1 MRDLDLF
8 DGAAASTPAP
18 DSTPDPPADRA
29 VDEASDPA
37 GAEPSE
43 SHLRGVLA
51 TSCSPEEALSCV
63 LDTIRDLH
71 AAGDLDAG
79 LEKVA
84 ERLRSGIAYD
94 TLAVLLLD
102 HLGQS
107 LAVRFAVGYDSE
119 AIGDWRFGLG
129 QGIVGTAARTGQAI
143 RVDDVQEDPR
153 HIRGRVQGDI
163 EVRSE
168 LAIPLR
174 VQERV
179 IGVLDLGSRHPGF
192 FTDDEQ
198 RALTVIAGQLAGAIE
213 NSRLLDNMREQAQV
227 LSILHQVSRELTS
240 ILDRER
246 LLQTVH
252 ERLRE
257 LIDYDVFEVLLWNE
271 ESRLLEP
278 AFLLHRGKPR
288 TEGVQAVPLGQGL
301 SGTAAALR
309 QPLRVPNVHHD
320 PRYFQCLND
329 VPVRSELAVPLVAK
343 ERLVGVL
350 LLDSL
355 EYDAFSAR
363 HEQLVSTLAAS
374 LAIAIENARLYEQV
388 QANEKRMEEDLSTA
402 REIQKRLLPSSSP
415 WLAGLQVAVAYQP
428 ARQLGGDFY
437 DFLSW
442 GEQGAL
448 FAVGDVAGK
457 STPAALYGALA
468 LGMLR
473 EVASRECCMPARVLA
488 EMNAKLV
495 PLGIDNRFV
504 ALGLMAYNPEH
515 RVLTVASSGLPHPH
529 FVRNG
534 EVRDIE
540 AEGVPLGL
548 LPDRSYEETL
558 LTLEPGDV
566 VAMCSDGIEECLNA
580 RDEELGKGTLQEELL
595 RLRDGSARELADG
608 LLAVADRHAGGQ
620 EPSDDR
626 TVMVL
631 KAV

>member
-1 MRDLDLF
+1 M
-8 DGAAASTPAP
+8 TPTEPAETEPNTARVEDAP
-18 DSTPDPPADRA
+18 RCT
-29 VDEASDPA
+29 
-37 GAEPSE
+37 
-43 SHLRGVLA
+43 
-51 TSCSPEEALSCV
+51 PEEALSCV

-79 LEKVA
+79 LQQVA
-84 ERLRSGIAYD
+84 ERLRAGIAYD
-94 TLAVLLLD
+94 TFALLLLD
-102 HLGQS
+102 SLGQS
-107 LAVRFAVGYDSE
+107 LAVRFAVGFELD
-119 AIGDWRFGLG
+119 AIQDWRFGLG
-129 QGIVGTAARTGQAI
+129 QGLVGTAARTGEAI
-143 RVDDVQEDPR
+143 RVDDVKDDPR
-153 HIRGRVQGDI
+153 HIRGRLQGDV
-163 EVRSE
+163 EVHSE

-174 VQERV
+174 VQDRV
-179 IGVLDLGSRHPGF
+179 IGVLDLGSRYPGF
-192 FTDDEQ
+192 FTEAEQ
-198 RALTVIAGQLAGAIE
+198 RTLTVVAGQLAGAIE
-213 NSRLLDNMREQAQV
+213 NNRLLDNMREQAQV

-246 LLQTVH
+246 LLRTVH

-278 AFLLHRGKPR
+278 AFLLHRDKPR
-288 TEGVQAVPLGQGL
+288 TDGAQPVPLGKGL

-309 QPLRVPNVHHD
+309 QPLRVPNVHLD
-320 PRYFQCLND
+320 PRYFQCLDD
-329 VPVRSELAVPLVAK
+329 VAVRSELAVPLVTK

-374 LAIAIENARLYEQV
+374 LAIALENARLYEQV
-388 QANEKRMEEDLSTA
+388 QANEKRMEKDLSTA

-415 WLAGLQVAVAYQP
+415 WLPGLQVAVAYQP

-442 GEQGAL
+442 GEDGAL

-473 EVASRECCMPARVLA
+473 EVAPQECCMPSRILA

-504 ALGLMAYNPEH
+504 ALGLMSYNPEH

-529 FVRNG
+529 W
-534 EVRDIE
+534 VRDDEVQPIE

-558 LTLEPGDV
+558 LTLAPGDV
-566 VAMCSDGIEECLNA
+566 VVMCSDGIEECLNA
-580 RDEELGKGTLQEELL
+580 RDEELGKSTLREELL
-595 RLRDGSARELADG
+595 RLREGSAREIADG
-608 LLAVADRHAGGQ
+608 LLAVADRHAGGK

-626 TVMVL
+626 TVLVL